1 MTNEKK
7 IELLADLFELDES
20 ELDTSMELAAMDTW
34 ESMTMLSLIVLMDDE
49 CGKRLTSD
57 DIKTFVTVQDVMNYM
72 E

>member
-7 IELLADLFELDES
+7 IELLADLFDLDES
-20 ELDTSMELAAMDTW
+20 ELDPSMELAAMAPW

>member
-20 ELDTSMELAAMDTW
+20 ELDPSMELAAMDTW